1 MQESPFYEIIIQRGI
16 EQGIEQG
23 SREMSIRN
31 ILSVLTKRFPQQD
44 VQQVSEALEKVQ
56 SIDRL
61 MQLHL
66 TALDTPSVAAFLSVL
81 RVPV

>member
-23 SREMSIRN
+23 SREMSIKN

-44 VQQVSEALEKVQ
+44 MQQVAEALDAIT
-56 SIDRL
+56 SLDNLI
-61 MQLHL
+61 QLFD
-66 TALDTPSVAAFLSVL
+66 TAVDTPSVETFLEVL
-81 RVPV
+81 NA